1 MFNLPRVCSPN
12 RTCAQENVY
21 PTGASVQFYKMYLD
35 NEVSQQLAMYDALAL
50 IEWDVIVAHDSR

>member
-1 MFNLPRVCSPN
+1 MCPRPRCL
-12 RTCAQENVY
+12 QENVY

-35 NEVSQQLAMYDALAL
+35 EEVSQQFSMYDALAV